1 MLTPLFS
8 LLQLLHRKTRGLP
21 GSSSEPEGEVSEEGG
36 GFEAKEKWWTN
47 SLRPKKGVKP
57 TKRRSLS
64 SLKAECD
71 ELAHAWL
78 ARGKDATQ
86 RQVDHSL
93 TDVLQWWKDHEAGT
107 VEIADLA
114 RRRLC
119 AQASSATSERA
130 FSKAG
135 LIMSKKR
142 QRLTADHVDS
152 IILMGWHYKD
162 HGWGELTKRP
172 RCGAEMKTDRR

>member
-1 MLTPLFS
+1 M
-8 LLQLLHRKTRGLP
+8 
-21 GSSSEPEGEVSEEGG
+21 
-36 GFEAKEKWWTN
+36 
-47 SLRPKKGVKP
+47 KP
-57 TKRRSLS
+57 TKRRSLG

-86 RQVDHSL
+86 RQVYNSP
-93 TDVLQWWKDHEAGT
+93 TDVLEWWKDHEARN

-119 AQASSATSERA
+119 AQASSATWERA
-130 FSKAG
+130 FSKEG

-142 QRLTADHVDS
+142 QRLTAYHVDGIS
-152 IILMGWHYKD
+152 LMGLRYKD
-162 HGWGELTKRP
+162 YDGGELPKKP
-172 RCGAEMKTDRR
+172 R